1 MMQINPILSEINLD
15 DIKAK
20 PKDFDRSETPL
31 QIEAT
36 TDSSFDEKIPREQEI
51 VKKYFSAISGS
62 GK

>member
-31 QIEAT
+31 QMKRPLIAHLMRR
-36 TDSSFDEKIPREQEI
+36 SHEQER
-51 VKKYFSAISGS
+51 
-62 GK
+62 